1 MAKLQKTVSRYALS
15 CLSLLNV
22 GFLLSCVAPARA
34 QQFSADLV
42 VTQSDGVM
50 APAGKLR
57 VFDGR
62 VRIET
67 PELADGFFII
77 DSKQPAATFVR
88 PAARVFMDARQSS
101 RLTRLFVPVDP
112 ADPCQQWQAMAKVA
126 GVADRGDWRCEQLG
140 QATIDEHDVIAYRA
154 VSAPGREFLGW
165 IDPARK
171 FPLRIK
177 TGDGGV
183 ISAQNVRDEPLTA
196 EMFEIPSGFRKFDPQ
211 ILLRRIKQSDLWVGG
226 QEDLDASHP

>member
-1 MAKLQKTVSRYALS
+1 
-15 CLSLLNV
+15 
-22 GFLLSCVAPARA
+22 
-34 QQFSADLV
+34 
-42 VTQSDGVM
+42 
-50 APAGKLR
+50 
-57 VFDGR
+57 
-62 VRIET
+62 
-67 PELADGFFII
+67 
-77 DSKQPAATFVR
+77 
-88 PAARVFMDARQSS
+88 MDARQSS

-112 ADPCQQWQAMAKVA
+112 ADPCRQWQAMAKVA
-126 GVADRGDWRCEQLG
+126 GVADQGNWRCEQLG

-154 VSAPGREFLGW
+154 VAAPGREFLGW

-226 QEDLDASHP
+226 QQDLDASHP